1 MIINSHCKYTT
12 KKAEVGQYSCLFFCI
27 SRHNGYLPWRSLDTV
42 SCLRPFLRRIDK
54 TRRPLAVDIRWRKP
68 CLFTLF
74 LLWGWNVLFILF
86 AVYLWLLFSFN
97 LFLVHPTLV
106 LSPRHSFLDGLHQ
119 NPEQRIDDKT
129 NYWHV
134 IWGIQRAKLVIF

>member
-86 AVYLWLLFSFN
+86 DIYLWLLFIQLLGLIFTQHSFCHHDFYEQTCWN
-97 LFLVHPTLV
+97 SLTTYQLSLLFWHLVHG
-106 LSPRHSFLDGLHQ
+106 F
-119 NPEQRIDDKT
+119 
-129 NYWHV
+129 
-134 IWGIQRAKLVIF
+134 QRAKLVIF